1 MPSLVFAYMLGVL
14 LMTIGSGI
22 IIRAQQPLPRNGR
35 KA

>member
-1 MPSLVFAYMLGVL
+1 MTGLVFAYTLGAL

-22 IIRAQQPLPRNGR
+22 IIRAQQPLPRNGG